1 MNVSAWSIRNPIPAV
16 LMFVMLTLLGLG
28 IFALGVLATV
38 ASRRPTRSH

>member
-1 MNVSAWSIRNPIPAV
+1 M
-16 LMFVMLTLLGLG
+16 LLTLLGLG